1 MSALLDYARAGLYL
15 CLRNGNLWANGR
27 LLPEEVGALTE
38 QRAELVKLLQAEP
51 RSPSP
56 KLLTFAM
63 DSARMLT
70 QAYNHTDEVSTEAYI
85 ESSQA
90 LGHAIKQKDWPAVR
104 RACCKIVRV
113 LHPVEDVWRKI

>member
-1 MSALLDYARAGLYL
+1 MTALLDYARAGIYL

-38 QRAELVKLLQAEP
+38 HRAELVRLLQAEP

-70 QAYNHTDEVSTEAYI
+70 AAYNHTDDVATTDYV
-85 ESSQA
+85 ESLQA
-90 LGHAIKQKDWPAVR
+90 LEHAINQQDWPAVR

-113 LHPVEDVWRKI
+113 LQPMEDVWRKI